1 LEAPAGSEAFPQH
14 GEGIR
19 ACNWL
24 NPDDAVARITYA
36 NARTVLLTGLA
47 LERERSGQ
55 GPGSTSAQP
64 VNEEDNSA

>member
-1 LEAPAGSEAFPQH
+1 
-14 GEGIR
+14 
-19 ACNWL
+19 L